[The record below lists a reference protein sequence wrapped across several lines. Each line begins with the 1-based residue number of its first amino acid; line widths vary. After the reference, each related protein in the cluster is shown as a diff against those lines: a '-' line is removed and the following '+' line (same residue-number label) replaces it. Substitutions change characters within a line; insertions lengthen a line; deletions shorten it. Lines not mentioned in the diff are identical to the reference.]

1 MKGKLKNYWLELRR
15 GVVRVVRRYPV
26 EMVLQTVL
34 TALFIWWTEAE
45 EAFPLFPVECLW
57 IFPLFSLGALVLNTW
72 ASRGAWRIVY
82 YLIWAPLVPLLFWR
96 GLPAWVATE
105 QFALTLGVLVPLA
118 LLLCR
123 RARDNR
129 HFAANVL
136 LYLRAAVVSLLFANI
151 ALGLFEATLW
161 SAAYIF
167 GFDEMRWVERLAV
180 DVVPVAEFL
189 AAPMLFLLL
198 LDRWEQTEC
207 RMARI
212 GEVLINWIFTPA
224 LVVYALLLHSY
235 VVKILIA
242 MSLPRGGVAYLV
254 FGFILTAFVVRVL
267 RELVEKRVAEWFYAR
282 FSFVMLLPTLLF
294 WVGAAR
300 RVGEYGLTAPRVYL
314 LVCGCVMTLAV
325 IFFFLRSGRY
335 SWLFA
340 SAFVLFAAV
349 AHVPALSPE
358 RIGMRSQ
365 RARFE
370 RLGRELGMLDAE
382 GRFVRRRVP
391 LADSVRRA
399 DYADFFSAMRYVERR
414 DTAFCTSLGLEGGFI
429 SWNLEYELLPWSVDS
444 VDTVVNSIANV
455 ELPQNCPIPQTDA
468 YPNLYANVDHWQN
481 AKNGARLVS
490 DTLRITLDGRPLL
503 VLSGEE
509 LVRRQMEL
517 AELTYDQLFSLD
529 EEQAMRFLDYRDER
543 VRVVFRD
550 LKVERRDSVSYGCA
564 GATVELLMTR

>member
-1 MKGKLKNYWLELRR
+1 MKGKLKSYWLELRR
-15 GVVRVVRRYPV
+15 GLVRVVRRYPV
-26 EMVLQTVL
+26 ETALQTVL

-45 EAFPLFPVECLW
+45 IFPLFPAQCLW

-72 ASRGAWRIVY
+72 AGRGPWRIVY
-82 YLIWAPLVPLLFWR
+82 YVIWAPLVPLLFWR
-96 GLPAWVATE
+96 GLSAWVATE

-129 HFAANVL
+129 RFAANLL

-180 DVVPVAEFL
+180 DVVPVAELL
-189 AAPMLFLLL
+189 AVPMLFLLL
-198 LDRWEQTEC
+198 LDRWEQAEC

-224 LVVYALLLHSY
+224 LIVYALLLHSY

-267 RELVEKRVAEWFYAR
+267 RELAEKRIADWFYAR

-349 AHVPALSPE
+349 AYVPVLSPA

-370 RLGRELGMLDAE
+370 RLGRELGMLDDE
-382 GRFVRRRVP
+382 GRFIRRRVP

-399 DYADFFSAMRYVERR
+399 DYADFFSAMHYVERR
-414 DTAFCTSLGLEGGFI
+414 DTAFHTSLGLEGSM
-429 SWNLEYELLPWSVDS
+429 SWNLESELLPWAVDS
-444 VDTVVNSIANV
+444 VETVVVDTVAAV

-468 YPNLYANVDHWQN
+468 YPNLYANVDPWRN
-481 AKNGARLVS
+481 EKNGARFAS
-490 DTLRITLDGRPLL
+490 DTLRVTLDGRQLL
-503 VLSGEE
+503 VISGEE

-517 AELTYDQLFSLD
+517 AELTFEQLFSLD
-529 EEQAMRFLDYRDER
+529 EEQAMRFLDYRGEQ

-550 LKVERRDSVSYGCA
+550 LKVERLDSVSYGCA

>member
-1 MKGKLKNYWLELRR
+1 MSKLKRYWCGLRR
-15 GVVRVVRRYPV
+15 GIVRVVRRYPV
-26 EMVLQTVL
+26 ETALQTVL
-34 TALFIWWTEAE
+34 TALFIGWIEAE
-45 EAFPLFPVECLW
+45 DFSLFPVQGLW
-57 IFPLFSLGALVLNTW
+57 VFPLFSLGALVLNTW
-72 ASRGAWRIVY
+72 VGTGAWRIVY
-82 YLIWAPLVPLLFWR
+82 YMIWVPLVPLLFWT
-96 GLPAWVATE
+96 GLLEWVATE
-105 QFALTLGVLVPLA
+105 QFAMTLGVLVPLA

-136 LYLRAAVVSLLFANI
+136 LYLRAAVVSLLFVNV

-167 GFDEMRWVERLAV
+167 GFDEMRWVEQLAV

-224 LVVYALLLHSY
+224 LVVYALLLHLY
-235 VVKILIA
+235 VIKILIA

-254 FGFILTAFVVRVL
+254 FGFILTAFVVRLL
-267 RELVEKRVAEWFYAR
+267 RELVEKRVADWFYDR
-282 FSFVMLLPTLLF
+282 FSFVMLVPALLF

-325 IFFFLRSGRY
+325 ILFFLRSGRY

-349 AHVPALSPE
+349 AYVPALSPA

-391 LADSVRRA
+391 LSDSVRRA
-399 DYADFFSAMRYVERR
+399 DYADFFSAMHYVEQR
-414 DTAFCTSLGLEGGFI
+414 DTAFHTSLGLAGTM
-429 SWNLEYELLPWSVDS
+429 SWNLESELLPWSSVVPVETAA
-444 VDTVVNSIANV
+444 VDTIAAV
-455 ELPQNCPIPQTDA
+455 ELPQNVPIPLTDA
-468 YPNLYANVDHWQN
+468 YPNLYANVDSWQREE
-481 AKNGARLVS
+481 NGARFAS
-490 DTLRITLDGRPLL
+490 DTLRVTLDGRLLL

-517 AELTYDQLFSLD
+517 AELTFEQLFRLD

-550 LKVERRDSVSYGCA
+550 LKVERLDSVSYGCA

>member
-1 MKGKLKNYWLELRR
+1 MKGKLKNYWCELRR
-15 GVVRVVRRYPV
+15 GLVRVVRRYPV
-26 EMVLQTVL
+26 ETALQAVL
-34 TALFIWWTEAE
+34 TALFIWWNEAE
-45 EAFPLFPVECLW
+45 TFPLFPAQCLW

-72 ASRGAWRIVY
+72 AGRGPWRIVY
-82 YLIWAPLVPLLFWR
+82 YVIWAPLVPLLFWR

-129 HFAANVL
+129 RFAADVL
-136 LYLRAAVVSLLFANI
+136 LYLRAAVVSLLFANV

-167 GFDEMRWVERLAV
+167 GFDEMRWVGRLAV

-198 LDRWEQTEC
+198 LDRWEQAEF

-212 GEVLINWIFTPA
+212 GEVVINWIFTPA

-235 VVKILIA
+235 VIKILIA

-267 RELVEKRVAEWFYAR
+267 RELVEKRVADWFYDR
-282 FSFVMLLPTLLF
+282 FSFVMLVPTLLF

-349 AHVPALSPE
+349 AYVPALSPE

-365 RARFE
+365 RTRFE

-391 LADSVRRA
+391 LSDSVRRA
-399 DYADFFSAMRYVERR
+399 DYADFFSAMHYVERR

-429 SWNLEYELLPWSVDS
+429 SWNLESESLPWSVDS
-444 VDTVVNSIANV
+444 VETVVVDTIAAV

-468 YPNLYANVDHWQN
+468 YPNLYANVDPWRSEG
-481 AKNGARLVS
+481 NGARFVS

-509 LVRRQMEL
+509 LVRRQMEQ
-517 AELTYDQLFSLD
+517 AELTFEQLFSLD
-529 EEQAMRFLDYRDER
+529 EEQAMRFLDYRGEQ

-564 GATVELLMTR
+564 GAAVELLMTR

>member
-1 MKGKLKNYWLELRR
+1 MMSKLIGYWLEFRR
-15 GVVRVVRRYPV
+15 GLVGVVRRYPA
-26 EMVLQTVL
+26 ETALQTVL
-34 TALFIWWTEAE
+34 TALFVWWTEA
-45 EAFPLFPVECLW
+45 EAFPLFPAQCLW

-72 ASRGAWRIVY
+72 AGRGPWRIVY
-82 YLIWAPLVPLLFWR
+82 YVIWAPLVPLLFWR

-118 LLLCR
+118 LLVCR
-123 RARDNR
+123 RVRDNR
-129 HFAANVL
+129 HFAANLL

-167 GFDEMRWVERLAV
+167 GFDEMRWVEHLAV

-198 LDRWEQTEC
+198 LDRWEQAAF

-212 GEVLINWIFTPA
+212 GEVVINWIFTPA
-224 LVVYALLLHSY
+224 LVVYALLLHAY
-235 VVKILIA
+235 VIKILIA
-242 MSLPRGGVAYLV
+242 VSLPRGGVAYMV

-267 RELVEKRVAEWFYAR
+267 RESVEKRVAEWFYAR
-282 FSFVMLLPTLLF
+282 FSFVMLVPILLF

-325 IFFFLRSGRY
+325 IIFSLRSGRY

-349 AHVPALSPE
+349 AYVPALSPA

-391 LADSVRRA
+391 LSDSVRRA
-399 DYADFFSAMRYVERR
+399 DYADLFSAMRYVGRR
-414 DTAFCTSLGLEGGFI
+414 DTAFCTSLGLEGGSI
-429 SWNLEYELLPWSVDS
+429 PWTLESELLPWNVDS
-444 VDTVVNSIANV
+444 AETVAVDPIATV

-468 YPNLYANVDHWQN
+468 YPNLYANVDYWRSGETGVRF
-481 AKNGARLVS
+481 AS
-490 DTLRITLDGRPLL
+490 DTLRVMLDGRPLL

-509 LVRRQMEL
+509 LVRRQMEQ
-517 AELTYDQLFSLD
+517 AKLTFEHLFSLD
-529 EEQAMRFLDYRDER
+529 EEQAMRFLDYRGEQ

-550 LKVERRDSVSYGCA
+550 LKVERRDSISYGCA
-564 GATVELLMTR
+564 GAAAELLMTR